1 MIIDNSMVG
10 SFKFNN
16 TESSTYGLICKSV
29 KRPLLPAA
37 KVRRIETENSSGAYD
52 VDDESVDYG
61 LRQLTMKIQYIGT
74 SYEELRTSA
83 RSIAAWLSCRTWAP
97 LQIHDEDDKYYLAK
111 VTDAIDLNTL
121 WESGS
126 ADVVF
131 DCQPFAYSIT
141 EVTATGV
148 GDVTFTHPGTREINY
163 KSPPGSKFLITVND
177 SWSNLSFTLNGRTL
191 TYSEAG
197 SGLLIIDNIKM
208 EVTLDGVNKFYALE
222 DDYDTFLEI
231 KPGVNT
237 LNVVG
242 ATATVE
248 FIPMWY

>member
-1 MIIDNSMVG
+1 MVG
-10 SFKFNN
+10 SFKFNSK
-16 TESSTYGLICKSV
+16 ESSTFGLICKSV

-61 LRQLTMKIQYIGT
+61 LRPLTMKIQYIGT
-74 SYEELRTSA
+74 SYEELRTKA
-83 RSIAAWLSCRTWAP
+83 RSIAAWLSCRTWEP

-148 GDVTFTHPGTREINY
+148 GNVTFTNPGTREINY
-163 KSPPGSKFLITVND
+163 KSPPGSKFRIKVVG
-177 SWSNLSFTLNGRTL
+177 SWTTLKFTLNGRTL
-191 TYSEAG
+191 RYTEAG
-197 SGLLIIDNIKM
+197 NGTLIIDNIKM
-208 EVTLDGVNKFYALE
+208 EAMLGTVNKFYALE

-231 KPGVNT
+231 KPGINT

-248 FIPMWY
+248 FVPMWY

>member
-1 MIIDNSMVG
+1 MIIDNLMVG

-16 TESSTYGLICKSV
+16 IESSTFGLICKSV

-37 KVRRIETENSSGAYD
+37 KVRRTETKNSSGAYD

-61 LRQLTMKIQYIGT
+61 LRPLTMKIQYIGT
-74 SYEELRTSA
+74 SYEELRTKA
-83 RSIAAWLSCRTWAP
+83 RSIAAWLSCRTWEP

-131 DCQPFAYSIT
+131 DCQPFAYSTT

-148 GDVTFTHPGTREINY
+148 GNVTFTNPGTREINY
-163 KSPPGSKFLITVND
+163 KSPPGSKFLIKVTG
-177 SWSNLSFTLNGRTL
+177 SWATLKFTLNGRTL
-191 TYSEAG
+191 RYTEAG
-197 SGLLIIDNIKM
+197 NGTLIIDNIKM
-208 EVTLDGVNKFYALE
+208 EAMLGTVNKFYALE

-231 KPGVNT
+231 KPGANT

-242 ATATVE
+242 ATARVE
-248 FIPMWY
+248 FIPIWY

>member
-1 MIIDNSMVG
+1 MIIDNLMVG
-10 SFKFNN
+10 SFKFNS

-61 LRQLTMKIQYIGT
+61 LRPLTMKIQYIGT
-74 SYEELRTSA
+74 SYEELRTKA

-131 DCQPFAYSIT
+131 DCQPFAYSTT

-148 GDVTFTHPGTREINY
+148 GNVTFTNPGTREINY
-163 KSPPGSKFLITVND
+163 KSPPGSKFQ
-177 SWSNLSFTLNGRTL
+177 
-191 TYSEAG
+191 
-197 SGLLIIDNIKM
+197 IK
-208 EVTLDGVNKFYALE
+208 
-222 DDYDTFLEI
+222 
-231 KPGVNT
+231 
-237 LNVVG
+237 VVVHG
-242 ATATVE
+242 QL
-248 FIPMWY
+248 